1 LSIIIAVYV
10 VYRLLEKLRLSPW
23 GRMMTAIRE
32 NEPAAHAAG
41 KNVTG
46 RRIEAFILGSM
57 IMGLAGAVL
66 AMHLRLIEPTNT
78 FDPSKLTF
86 LVWVMLIAGGSGNNR
101 GAILGSF
108 LIWVIWSAS
117 EIVINVGINVIDDF
131 TNIHVGILST
141 RAGYLRMLLIGL
153 LLQYILQ
160 KYPLG
165 ILPESRPTASSKT

>member
-1 LSIIIAVYV
+1 
-10 VYRLLEKLRLSPW
+10 
-23 GRMMTAIRE
+23 MMTAIRE

-41 KNVTG
+41 KHVEG
-46 RRIEAFILGSM
+46 RRVEAFILGSV

-78 FDPSKLTF
+78 FDPSKMTF

-108 LIWVIWSAS
+108 LIWIIWSAS
-117 EIVINVGINVIDDF
+117 EIVINVGIDLIADITNV
-131 TNIHVGILST
+131 HVGILTT

-165 ILPESRPTASSKT
+165 ILPESRPTASGKT

>member
-1 LSIIIAVYV
+1 
-10 VYRLLEKLRLSPW
+10 
-23 GRMMTAIRE
+23 
-32 NEPAAHAAG
+32 
-41 KNVTG
+41 
-46 RRIEAFILGSM
+46 
-57 IMGLAGAVL
+57 
-66 AMHLRLIEPTNT
+66 MHLRLIEPTNT

-117 EIVINVGINVIDDF
+117 EIVINVGIDVIGDF